1 MFGFSNKPGRGISK
15 EQAAKRNYFDIYG
28 RHFGHITG
36 ASFWYSLTNLV
47 FFAAAYILFYAY
59 FIANNGDNLVA
70 VVVSF
75 IQGKN
80 IIVPFVPFI
89 PFMFIGPFT
98 AGFTYVIRNYTKQ
111 EPTFLISDF
120 FEHTKNN
127 WKQALIV
134 SAGSTVLAYAL
145 IQAFV
150 FYNSFF
156 LQNRLPVGV
165 LYVLSGLVLALYLI
179 TMFYI
184 YPLMVTFKMK
194 LGVIIKNAWTF
205 AVLKL
210 PQNLIICVFLLAVNI
225 AVFVVLFMYLPL
237 FIYAFVLALFMFGF
251 TSFTANYYIWH
262 VMDKYIVQL
271 VTPKKES
278 EAIFNDEEY
287 PDIDDGYDEYGEVK
301 VDDEYLL

>member
-36 ASFWYSLTNLV
+36 ANFWYSLTNLV
-47 FFAAAYILFYAY
+47 FFAAACALFYAY
-59 FIANNGDNLVA
+59 FLANNGNNLVA

-80 IIVPFVPFI
+80 IVVPFAPFI

-98 AGFTYVIRNYTKQ
+98 AGYTYVIRNYSKQ

-134 SAGSTVLAYAL
+134 SSGSTVLAYAL

-156 LQNRLPVGV
+156 LQNGLPVGV

-194 LGVIIKNAWTF
+194 LGIIIKNAWTF

-210 PQNLIICVFLLAVNI
+210 PQNLIICVFLLFVNI

-237 FIYAFVLALFMFGF
+237 FVYAFVLALFMFGF

-271 VTPKKES
+271 VTPKRES
-278 EAIFNDEEY
+278 EAIFSDEEY
-287 PDIDDGYDEYGEVK
+287 PDIDDGFDEYGEVK
-301 VDDEYLL
+301 VEDEYLL